1 MDAIDQFLLTVK
13 TKSLHLG
20 RFLGLLNLLV
30 AYRITDETGQVI
42 SNGLTFKL
50 VSEKL
55 KKNRW
60 NPEDVETLG
69 LKSAELPQKDR
80 LRFWYVALVRAGV
93 GGTKASMEADT
104 LAKAV
109 KKIGYEAKLP
119 EKN

>member
-1 MDAIDQFLLTVK
+1 MDSIDQFLLAVK
-13 TKSLHLG
+13 TKSHHLG

-30 AYRITDETGQVI
+30 AYRITDESGQVV
-42 SNGLTFKL
+42 SNGLTFRQ

-55 KKNRW
+55 KKSRW
-60 NPEDVETLG
+60 NPDDVETLG
-69 LKSAELPQKDR
+69 LKSVELPQRDR

-93 GGTKASMEADT
+93 GGSKAMMEADT

-109 KKIGYEAKLP
+109 KKVGYEAQLP

>member
-1 MDAIDQFLLTVK
+1 MDAVDQFLLTVK
-13 TKSLHLG
+13 TKSLHFG

-30 AYRITDETGQVI
+30 AYRIADESGQIV
-42 SNGLTFKL
+42 SNGLTFKQ

-60 NPEDVETLG
+60 NPDDVETLG

-93 GGTKASMEADT
+93 GGSKASMEADT